1 MRMKRA
7 TKPTKEQMKIIEEKG
22 NLVVTA
28 KPGSGKTYTIVEKI
42 IEISKRLLSFQGV
55 IAISF
60 TRKASYE
67 LELRYKRKNNEHIN
81 HFFGTID
88 KFYIS
93 EIIIPFS
100 KLLFSKGKPLEVKDS
115 IDDYPKY
122 KDLKKI
128 NGNST
133 DEKLFELLK
142 KSLQEGLIF
151 LEISGQTALYILNE
165 APQCLIYLK
174 ARYTHVFIDEY
185 QDCGEIQHEIF
196 LKLVNQGIK
205 GIAVGDLDQAI
216 YAFSNR
222 YSRYLLSLIGADDF
236 THLEITHN
244 HRCHKSISDYSLE
257 LMGIKRENIE
267 DDKRVIKVNV
277 VGTDEDI
284 IYAIENNLEELKD
297 KHDLSNNSDFSIL
310 CKSNSAARRV
320 AEFLTIKNKLFIDTA
335 LDKINGSWANLFND
349 LLSTYYLYQINEVT
363 VLDFISRYINEELYY
378 KDFRK
383 GLELVDKIF
392 KLDESELMINLK
404 EFYEIAK
411 LVYPEQKDDRVVTLL
426 KEILNNKEA
435 LSSFKPASD
444 NEINIMTLHKSKGLE
459 FKCVFL
465 LDLYKWVLPPEGDW
479 VSEEDY
485 IQALNLH
492 YVGVTRAIEAC
503 YIMVGD
509 QRYRAKQQ
517 DFITAQE
524 SPFLYLNSTPN
535 LRIDLKW

>member
-1 MRMKRA
+1 MKKA
-7 TKPTKEQMKIIEEKG
+7 TKPTDEQVKIIKEQG

-42 IEISKRLLSFQGV
+42 LDISKQLLSYQGV

-60 TRKASYE
+60 TRKASQE
-67 LELRYKRKNNEHIN
+67 LELRYKTRNTESTS

-100 KLLFSKGKPLEVKDS
+100 KMLFDKGKPLEVKDS
-115 IDDYPKY
+115 LDDYPKY
-122 KDLKKI
+122 KDLKKLSE
-128 NGNST
+128 NNT
-133 DEKLFELLK
+133 DEELFELLK
-142 KSLQEGLIF
+142 ESLQEGLIF
-151 LEISGQTALYILNE
+151 LQISGETALYIINE
-165 APQCLIYLK
+165 VPQCLIYLK
-174 ARYTHVFIDEY
+174 ARYTHIFIDEY
-185 QDCGEIQHEIF
+185 QDCGEIQHKIF

-222 YSRYLLSLIGADDF
+222 YSRYLLSLIGANKF
-236 THLEITHN
+236 THLEITRN
-244 HRCHKSISDYSLE
+244 HRCHQSISDYSLE
-257 LMGIKRENIE
+257 LMGIKRKNIE
-267 DDKRVIKVNV
+267 DDKRVFKVNV
-277 VGTDEDI
+277 AGTDEDI
-284 IYAIENNLEELKD
+284 IYAIEKNLEELKE
-297 KHDLSNNSDFSIL
+297 KYNLIKNSDFAIL
-310 CKSNSAARRV
+310 CRSNGTARRA
-320 AEFLTIKNKLFIDTA
+320 AEFLTIDNKLFIDTV

-349 LLSTYYLYQINEVT
+349 LLSSYYLYQINEVT
-363 VLDFISRYINEELYY
+363 VLHFISRYINEELYY

-383 GLELVDKIF
+383 GLEIVDKIF
-392 KLDESELMINLK
+392 KLNESEFKNNLK
-404 EFYEIAK
+404 EFYKLAQ
-411 LVYPEQKDDRVVTLL
+411 LVYPEQKDERVVKML
-426 KEILNNKEA
+426 KEILNNEET

-459 FKCVFL
+459 FKCIFL
-465 LDLYKWVLPPEGDW
+465 LDLYRWILPPEGER

-509 QRYRAKQQ
+509 QRYRPKQR
-517 DFITAQE
+517 DFIIAKE
-524 SPFLYLNSTPN
+524 SPFLFLNNTPN
-535 LRIDLKW
+535 LRKDLKW